1 MRWNMIIFFK
11 SGGVKQEIRES
22 DDENDESGSK
32 SFDNK
37 PGDDSNDNKRL
48 KKNRESAR
56 NSR

>member
-1 MRWNMIIFFK
+1 MIIFFK